1 MSEHTDPHKPDGR
14 LIFEATDPLSGDRMR
29 LETRS
34 PVVDFSI
41 GHVPIYDREPEIGD
55 AFRMPPRML
64 GTTLTIEAKIL
75 GSDDTSDGRALF
87 EVAAIDRDVV
97 AELRVP
103 AAELKMLREGLAIA
117 ESEVRGWRDEDVAE
131 AIAERIDRLIAEI
144 DRHRPLGP
152 DGKHGDRHTATCGC
166 VDQ

>member
-1 MSEHTDPHKPDGR
+1 MPEHTDPHKPDGR
-14 LIFEATDPLSGDRMR
+14 LVFEATDPVSGDRMR

-75 GSDDTSDGRALF
+75 GSDDVSDGRALF

-97 AELRVP
+97 AELRIP
-103 AAELKMLREGLAIA
+103 AASVKMMRETLARLQASPID
-117 ESEVRGWRDEDVAE
+117 SDD
-131 AIAERIDRLIAEI
+131 AERLALLLDEL

-152 DGKHGDRHTATCGC
+152 AGTHDDRHTSTCGC
-166 VDQ
+166 EDR

>member
-1 MSEHTDPHKPDGR
+1 MPEHTDPHKPDGR
-14 LIFEATDPLSGDRMR
+14 LVFEATDPVSGDRMR

-41 GHVPIYDREPEIGD
+41 GHVPIYDREPEIDD

-75 GSDDTSDGRALF
+75 GSEDVSNGRALF

-97 AELRVP
+97 AELRIP
-103 AAELKMLREGLAIA
+103 AASVKMMRETLALAQI
-117 ESEVRGWRDEDVAE
+117 GCRDYPEPDAD
-131 AIAERIDRLIAEI
+131 AHLARIGELIAEL

-152 DGKHGDRHTATCGC
+152 DGKHDDRHTATCGC
-166 VDQ
+166 EDR